1 MKKLLTYFKEQVG
14 VKLILVV
21 QLLVVA
27 FALAAAL
34 CVGRQEGMPL
44 MRLAAFCNSAGT
56 LVITRRGAIG
66 LALPTREQ
74 VEALAASEACRVTC
88 LPLDSMP

>member
-1 MKKLLTYFKEQVG
+1 
-14 VKLILVV
+14 
-21 QLLVVA
+21 
-27 FALAAAL
+27 
-34 CVGRQEGMPL
+34 MPL

>member
-1 MKKLLTYFKEQVG
+1 MGGVG
-14 VKLILVV
+14 PPGGGG
-21 QLLVVA
+21 QA
-27 FALAAAL
+27 GGG
-34 CVGRQEGMPL
+34 VGGGLQEGMPL
-44 MRLAAFCNSAGT
+44 MQLAAFCNSAGT

>member
-1 MKKLLTYFKEQVG
+1 MKKLLTYFREQVG

-34 CVGRQEGMPL
+34 RP
-44 MRLAAFCNSAGT
+44 AA
-56 LVITRRGAIG
+56 
-66 LALPTREQ
+66 
-74 VEALAASEACRVTC
+74 AAS
-88 LPLDSMP
+88 